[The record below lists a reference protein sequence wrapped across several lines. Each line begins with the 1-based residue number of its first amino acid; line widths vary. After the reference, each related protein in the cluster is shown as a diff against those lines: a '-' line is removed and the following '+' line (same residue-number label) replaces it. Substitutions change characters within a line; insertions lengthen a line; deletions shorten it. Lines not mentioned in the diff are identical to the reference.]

1 MVMAIMGDVV
11 IMPLIDRNRF
21 GFQRMDDKVKDS

>member
-1 MVMAIMGDVV
+1 MVMAIMGDVMV
-11 IMPLIDRNRF
+11 MPLIDGNCF